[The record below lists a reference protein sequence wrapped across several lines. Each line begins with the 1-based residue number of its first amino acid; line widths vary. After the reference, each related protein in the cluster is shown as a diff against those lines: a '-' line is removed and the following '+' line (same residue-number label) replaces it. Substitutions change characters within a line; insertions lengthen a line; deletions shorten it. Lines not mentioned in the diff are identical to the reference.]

1 MGYFRVTLYLCL
13 KTSLRTKP
21 FVWKRVWLA
30 WKYTFRRNTLSYEWF
45 RMKTR
50 FDSGAKGNWESAYIS
65 SRRSLTTAPVKSR
78 FGPTFYTYSQDIS
91 MGILKDNLHERWSVP
106 DNTLRIGKYNNR
118 TLTAL
123 NMLALLSIFQRTG
136 IINLYNAFCYLTA
149 GLSTPTTPSLPVLTS
164 PEIEGK

>member
-1 MGYFRVTLYLCL
+1 MGYFRVTLCLCL

-21 FVWKRVWLA
+21 FVWKRVSLE

-45 RMKTR
+45 RM
-50 FDSGAKGNWESAYIS
+50 IS

-78 FGPTFYTYSQDIS
+78 FRHTFYIYSQNIS
-91 MGILKDNLHERWSVP
+91 MEILKKNLHERWSVP

-123 NMLALLSIFQRTG
+123 NMLALLSIFQRTV
-136 IINLYNAFCYLTA
+136 INLCSAFCYLTA

-164 PEIEGK
+164 PETEGK